1 MFEVTTTLRTF
12 YVQADTFNLAV
23 LSAYQFILDDES
35 ILGIKTDG
43 PATFIIVEIAA

>member
-12 YVQADTFNLAV
+12 YVQADTFNDAV
-23 LSAYQFILDDES
+23 VAANFFVLDDEA

-43 PATFIIVEIAA
+43 PATFVIVEVPA

>member
-12 YVQADTFNLAV
+12 YVQADTFNHAV
-23 LSAYQFILDDES
+23 IAANLFVLDDEA

-43 PATFIIVEIAA
+43 PATFIIVEIPA